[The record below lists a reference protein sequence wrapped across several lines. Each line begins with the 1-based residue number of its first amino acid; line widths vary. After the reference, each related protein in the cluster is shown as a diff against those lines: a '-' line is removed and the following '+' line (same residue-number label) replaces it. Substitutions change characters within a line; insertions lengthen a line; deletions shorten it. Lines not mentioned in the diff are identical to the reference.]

1 MGLRPSTSR
10 AAHDPKRSTLSSRH
24 QFAAMKLALF
34 TALCVRYLSG
44 QEFDVVSIKPSAPPS
59 SQRIRV
65 TFEGGPGTA
74 DPTRF
79 SCGNCS
85 LSLLVM
91 RAYDVEYH
99 QVAGLNSRTEFY
111 DIAAKV
117 PEGATKDQFR
127 VMLQKLLS
135 NRFKMSLH
143 RDMKQMQAYELVVG
157 KNGPKMKES
166 VPEGTVQEA
175 TVSSSSR
182 IVLDP
187 EGFPILPTGQS
198 GYASVNRRARMQVF
212 NETMDQL
219 ASRISNQL
227 DMPVINA
234 TGLAGRYDFG
244 LYWAGQSVDG
254 TDAAS
259 PNLFSAVESQ
269 LGLRLQ
275 TRKIAVTIIVI
286 DHVDRTP
293 TEN

>member
-1 MGLRPSTSR
+1 
-10 AAHDPKRSTLSSRH
+10 
-24 QFAAMKLALF
+24 MKLAIL

-44 QEFDVVSIKPSAPPS
+44 QEFDVASIKPAEAPS

-79 SCGNCS
+79 SCRNCS

-91 RAYDVEYH
+91 RAYDIEYH

-117 PEGATKDQFR
+117 PEGASKDQFR
-127 VMLQKLLS
+127 MMLQKLLS

-143 RDMKQMQAYELVVG
+143 REMKQMQAYELVVG

-166 VPEGTVQEA
+166 VPEVTVQEA
-175 TVSSSSR
+175 TASGSSR

-198 GYASVNRRARMQVF
+198 GYASGSGVAR
-212 NETMDQL
+212 
-219 ASRISNQL
+219 NQSL
-227 DMPVINA
+227 P
-234 TGLAGRYDFG
+234 AGSLTPAPR
-244 LYWAGQSVDG
+244 
-254 TDAAS
+254 S
-259 PNLFSAVESQ
+259 P
-269 LGLRLQ
+269 
-275 TRKIAVTIIVI
+275 
-286 DHVDRTP
+286 
-293 TEN
+293 